1 MTCAV
6 WRVGPD
12 AGWVQVS
19 SGVVHLVFTFGMF
32 SVFRSL
38 AVVLHSYFPAPWPP
52 PVRKEEVV
60 RGLVLASG
68 KGSRLRTPRGRV
80 KPLVSVAGVAL
91 LERAVRNLVD
101 VGVDEVVVVV
111 GYRAEEIERF
121 CAGLSV
127 RLGVSMQCVGN
138 DRFDEGNGL
147 SVLAAEEALGA
158 EPFLLVMADHLLD
171 RSILWSLVGSEL
183 PLDGA
188 VLAVDHSVGAARG
201 VDLDD
206 VTRVRTEGRLVHDI
220 GKGISSFDAFDTGA
234 FLCTHGVFDALRDA
248 IAAGETSLSAGMHRL
263 VDQGR
268 LECCDV
274 TGARWVDVDTRGD
287 LRMASRWLLA
297 GGGKERDGAVAKVN
311 RVLSGRVITPLLLSV
326 VPGLRP
332 DTLTVLAAVVGL
344 SAAAAIL
351 AGWVLV
357 AALAVQL
364 ASILDGADGE
374 IARVAHRG
382 SRFGAFLDPMLDRV
396 VDGLV
401 FSAAGLYL
409 ATQVGGGV
417 AAGMLGVLATVGHL
431 LVSYSTSRAAL
442 DLGHRYEGRLVASGR
457 GRDLRLLVLTA
468 GLAGAAVAA
477 WPLPVALGV
486 VATLTWW
493 IIAVRMV
500 RSWRASRLEW
510 ADVDVVI
517 VDFDGTIADSM
528 GLLTQLAVKVIHEEL
543 GLDVDDAR
551 SRYLASTGADFATQL
566 GEIDPSGGPARTR
579 AAHRF
584 EVSKPDLMD
593 GVDPFPDLR
602 AFLDEL
608 HAAGVEVCICSSTRR
623 ELVRQWTDRHRLG
636 EHFRVVDAWS
646 PGHDKAAQMHSVLD
660 WSGRPPNHCLVVG
673 DSRRDGRLAA
683 SIGMRFRGVLRPGTS
698 NLEGSGFAYAP
709 DLRSISTAVATRRR
723 LGVVTLPHSPGVPH
737 LGARQ
742 PHTAAPASA
751 VLEQRDHDQVST
763 RIGDHADPTLPAAA
777 RRVNPELRDRA
788 GQRHRIAPR
797 MGSTD
802 Q

>member
-1 MTCAV
+1 M
-6 WRVGPD
+6 
-12 AGWVQVS
+12 
-19 SGVVHLVFTFGMF
+19 
-32 SVFRSL
+32 
-38 AVVLHSYFPAPWPP
+38 
-52 PVRKEEVV
+52 

-80 KPLVSVAGVAL
+80 KPLVRVCGVAL

-111 GYRAEEIERF
+111 GYRAAEIERF

-147 SVLAAEEALGA
+147 SVLAAEEALGG

-188 VLAVDHSVGAARG
+188 VLAVDHSVGAAGG

-206 VTRVRTEGRLVHDI
+206 VTRVRTGGRLVHDI

-234 FLCTHGVFDALRDA
+234 FLCTGGVFDALGDA

-263 VDQGR
+263 ADQGR

-326 VPGLRP
+326 APGLRP
-332 DTLTVLAAVVGL
+332 DTVTVLAAVVGL
-344 SAAAAIL
+344 GAAAAIL

-409 ATQVGGGV
+409 AAQVGGGV

-486 VATLTWW
+486 VAALSWW

-528 GLLTQLAVKVIHEEL
+528 GPLTQLAVKVIHEEL
-543 GLDVDDAR
+543 GLDIDDAR

-566 GEIDPSGGPARTR
+566 REIDPSGGPERTR

-608 HAAGVEVCICSSTRR
+608 HGAGVEVCICSSTRV
-623 ELVRQWTDRHRLG
+623 ELVRQWIDRHRLG

-660 WSGRPPNHCLVVG
+660 WSERPPDHCLVVG

-683 SIGMRFRGVLRPGTS
+683 SKGMQFRGVLRPGTS

-709 DLRSISTAVATRRR
+709 DLRSISTAVAARRR

-737 LGARQ
+737 LDARR

-751 VLEQRDHDQVST
+751 VLELRDHDQLST
-763 RIGDHADPTLPAAA
+763 RIGDHADATVPAAA
-777 RRVNPELRDRA
+777 PSEPGA
-788 GQRHRIAPR
+788 A
-797 MGSTD
+797 
-802 Q
+802 

>member
-1 MTCAV
+1 M
-6 WRVGPD
+6 
-12 AGWVQVS
+12 
-19 SGVVHLVFTFGMF
+19 
-32 SVFRSL
+32 
-38 AVVLHSYFPAPWPP
+38 
-52 PVRKEEVV
+52 

-127 RLGVSMQCVGN
+127 RLGVSVRCVRN

-147 SVLAAEEALGA
+147 SVLAAEEALRG
-158 EPFLLVMADHLLD
+158 EPFLLVMADHVLD
-171 RSILWSLVGSEL
+171 RSILWSLVGSEM
-183 PLDGA
+183 PSDGA
-188 VLAVDHSVGAARG
+188 VLAVDYSVGAAGG

-206 VTRVRTEGRLVHDI
+206 VTRVRTEGRLVRDI

-234 FLCTHGVFDALRDA
+234 FLCTGGVFDALRDA
-248 IAAGETSLSAGMHRL
+248 VAAGETSLSAGMHRL
-263 VDQGR
+263 ADQGR
-268 LECCDV
+268 LERCDV
-274 TGARWVDVDTRGD
+274 TGARWVDVDTRRD

-326 VPGLRP
+326 APGLRP
-332 DTLTVLAAVVGL
+332 DTVTVLAAVVGL

-409 ATQVGGGV
+409 AVQVGGGV

-468 GLAGAAVAA
+468 GLAGSAVAA

-486 VATLTWW
+486 VAALSWW

-528 GLLTQLAVKVIHEEL
+528 GPLTQLAVKVIHEEL
-543 GLDVDDAR
+543 GLGVDDAR
-551 SRYLASTGADFATQL
+551 SRYLASTGSDFATQL
-566 GEIDPSGGPARTR
+566 QEIDPSGGPARTQCR
-579 AAHRF
+579 APVRSVQAG
-584 EVSKPDLMD
+584 PDGRRGPVPGL
-593 GVDPFPDLR
+593 
-602 AFLDEL
+602 
-608 HAAGVEVCICSSTRR
+608 AGVPRR
-623 ELVRQWTDRHRLG
+623 TPRRRRRGVHLQLDPTGTGPPVDRPSPPRRALPSCR
-636 EHFRVVDAWS
+636 RVV
-646 PGHDKAAQMHSVLD
+646 
-660 WSGRPPNHCLVVG
+660 
-673 DSRRDGRLAA
+673 
-683 SIGMRFRGVLRPGTS
+683 T
-698 NLEGSGFAYAP
+698 
-709 DLRSISTAVATRRR
+709 
-723 LGVVTLPHSPGVPH
+723 
-737 LGARQ
+737 GARQ
-742 PHTAAPASA
+742 GRAGAFRARLVGASA
-751 VLEQRDHDQVST
+751 R
-763 RIGDHADPTLPAAA
+763 PLP
-777 RRVNPELRDRA
+777 RRR
-788 GQRHRIAPR
+788 
-797 MGSTD
+797 
-802 Q
+802 

>member
-1 MTCAV
+1 
-6 WRVGPD
+6 
-12 AGWVQVS
+12 
-19 SGVVHLVFTFGMF
+19 MF

-38 AVVLHSYFPAPWPP
+38 AVVLHSYFAARWPP
-52 PVRKEEVV
+52 PVWKGEVV

-80 KPLVSVAGVAL
+80 KPLVTVGGVAL

-127 RLGVSMQCVGN
+127 RLGVSVRCVRN

-147 SVLAAEEALGA
+147 SVLAAEEALGG

-171 RSILWSLVGSEL
+171 RSILWSLLGSEL

-188 VLAVDHSVGAARG
+188 VLAVDYSVGAAGG

-206 VTRVRTEGRLVHDI
+206 VTRVRTEGRLVRDI

-234 FLCTHGVFDALRDA
+234 FLCTGGVFDALRDA
-248 IAAGETSLSAGMHRL
+248 VAPGETSLSAGMHRL
-263 VDQGR
+263 ADQGR
-268 LECCDV
+268 LGCCDV
-274 TGARWVDVDTRGD
+274 SGARWVDVDTRRD
-287 LRMASRWLLA
+287 LRIASRWLLA

-326 VPGLRP
+326 APGLRP
-332 DTLTVLAAVVGL
+332 DTVTVLAAVVGL

-351 AGWVLV
+351 AGWLLV

-364 ASILDGADGE
+364 ASVLDGADGE

-396 VDGLV
+396 VVGLV
-401 FSAAGLYL
+401 FSAAGLDL
-409 ATQVGGGV
+409 AVQVGGGV
-417 AAGMLGVLATVGHL
+417 AAGMLGMLATVGHL

-468 GLAGAAVAA
+468 GLAGSAVAA

-486 VATLTWW
+486 LAALSWW

-500 RSWRASRLEW
+500 RSWRAGRLEW

-528 GLLTQLAVKVIHEEL
+528 GPLAQLAVKVIHEEL
-543 GLDVDDAR
+543 GLGVDGAR

-566 GEIDPSGGPARTR
+566 REIDPSGGPARTR
-579 AAHRF
+579 AAQRF
-584 EVSKPDLMD
+584 EMSKPDLMD

-608 HAAGVEVCICSSTRR
+608 HAAGVDVCICSSTRR
-623 ELVRQWTDRHRLG
+623 ELVRQWIDRHHIG
-636 EHFRVVDAWS
+636 EHFRVVDGWS
-646 PGHDKAAQMHSVLD
+646 PERDKAAQVHSVLD
-660 WSGRPPNHCLVVG
+660 WSGRPPDRCLVVG

-698 NLEGSGFAYAP
+698 NLDGSGFAYAP

-723 LGVVTLPHSPGVPH
+723 LGVVTLPHSAAAPH

-742 PHTAAPASA
+742 LHTAAPVRAA
-751 VLEQRDHDQVST
+751 IELRDHDQGST
-763 RIGDHADPTLPAAA
+763 RIGNHADATVPAVA
-777 RRVNPELRDRA
+777 RRVDRQLPDRT
-788 GQRHRIAPR
+788 GQRRRLAPP
-797 MGSTD
+797 MGATD

>member
-1 MTCAV
+1 M
-6 WRVGPD
+6 
-12 AGWVQVS
+12 
-19 SGVVHLVFTFGMF
+19 H
-32 SVFRSL
+32 
-38 AVVLHSYFPAPWPP
+38 
-52 PVRKEEVV
+52 
-60 RGLVLASG
+60 GLVIASG

-80 KPLVSVAGVAL
+80 KPLVPVAGVAL
-91 LERAVRNLVD
+91 LERAVRNLVA
-101 VGVDEVVVVV
+101 VGVDEVVVAV

-121 CAGLSV
+121 CAGLSP
-127 RLGVSMQCVGN
+127 RLGVSVRCVRN

-147 SVLAAEEALGA
+147 SVLAAEEALGE
-158 EPFLLVMADHLLD
+158 EPFLLVMADHVLD
-171 RSILWSLVGSEL
+171 RSILLSLLSSEL
-183 PLDGA
+183 PSDGA
-188 VLAVDHSVGAARG
+188 VLAVDYSVGAAVG

-206 VTRVRTEGRLVHDI
+206 VTRVRTEGRLVRDI

-234 FLCTHGVFDALRDA
+234 FLCTGGVFAVLRDA
-248 IAAGETSLSAGMHRL
+248 VAAGETSLSAGMHRL
-263 VDQGR
+263 ADQGR

-274 TGARWVDVDTRGD
+274 SGARWVDVDTRKD

-311 RVLSGRVITPLLLSV
+311 RVLSVRVITPLLLSV
-326 VPGLRP
+326 APGLRP
-332 DTLTVLAAVVGL
+332 DTVTVLATVVGL

-351 AGWVLV
+351 AGWLLV
-357 AALAVQL
+357 AALVVQL

-409 ATQVGGGV
+409 VVQLGGGV

-468 GLAGAAVAA
+468 GLAGSAVAV

-486 VATLTWW
+486 LAALSWW

-528 GLLTQLAVKVIHEEL
+528 GPLTRLAVTVIHEEL
-543 GLDVDDAR
+543 GLGVDEAR
-551 SRYLASTGADFATQL
+551 SGYLASTGADFATQL
-566 GEIDPSGGPARTR
+566 GEIDRFDGPGRTR
-579 AAHRF
+579 GVHRF
-584 EVSKPDLMD
+584 EVSKPELMD

-602 AFLDEL
+602 AFLEEL
-608 HAAGVEVCICSSTRR
+608 QAAGVEVCICSSTRL
-623 ELVRQWTDRHRLG
+623 ELVRQWIDRHRLG
-636 EHFRVVDAWS
+636 EHFRVVDGWLR
-646 PGHDKAAQMHSVLD
+646 GRDKTAQVRSVLD
-660 WSGRPPNHCLVVG
+660 WSGRPPDRCLVVG
-673 DSRRDGRLAA
+673 DSRRDGQLAA

-709 DLRSISTAVATRRR
+709 DLRSISKAVATRRR
-723 LGVVTLPHSPGVPH
+723 LGVVTLPHGAA
-737 LGARQ
+737 LGAQ
-742 PHTAAPASA
+742 HPHTAAPARA
-751 VLEQRDHDQVST
+751 AIEVRDDDRVPT
-763 RIGDHADPTLPAAA
+763 PIGNHADATAPAVA
-777 RRVNPELRDRA
+777 RRGNPQLPDRT
-788 GQRHRIAPR
+788 GQHRRLAPP
-797 MGSTD
+797 MGATD

>member
-1 MTCAV
+1 MTF
-6 WRVGPD
+6 
-12 AGWVQVS
+12 S
-19 SGVVHLVFTFGMF
+19 VVHLVFGFGIF

-38 AVVLHSYFPAPWPP
+38 AVVRSYLPARWPP
-52 PVRKEEVV
+52 PVRKGEVV

-68 KGSRLRTPRGRV
+68 KGSRLRTQRRRV

-121 CAGLSV
+121 CAELSM
-127 RLGVSMQCVGN
+127 RLGAAVRCVRN

-147 SVLAAEEALGA
+147 SVLAAEEALRG

-171 RSILWSLVGSEL
+171 RSILRSLLDSEL
-183 PLDGA
+183 PSEGA
-188 VLAVDHSVGAARG
+188 VLAVDYSVGAAGG

-206 VTRVRTEGRLVHDI
+206 VTRVRTEGRLVRDI

-234 FLCTHGVFDALRDA
+234 FLCTCGVFDALRDA
-248 IAAGETSLSAGMHRL
+248 VAAGETTLSAGMRRL
-263 VDQGR
+263 ADQGR
-268 LECCDV
+268 LERCDV
-274 TGARWVDVDTRGD
+274 SGACWVDVDTRRD
-287 LRMASRWLLA
+287 LRLASRWLLA

-311 RVLSGRVITPLLLSV
+311 RIVSCRVITPLLLSV
-326 VPGLRP
+326 APGLRP
-332 DTLTVLAAVVGL
+332 DTVTVLAAVVAL

-396 VDGLV
+396 VDGLL

-409 ATQVGGGV
+409 VTQTGGGV
-417 AAGMLGVLATVGHL
+417 SAGMLGVLATVGHL

-442 DLGHRYEGRLVASGR
+442 DLGHRYEGRLLASGR
-457 GRDLRLLVLTA
+457 GRDLRLFILTA
-468 GLAGAAVAA
+468 GLAGSAVAA

-486 VATLTWW
+486 VAALSWW

-528 GLLTQLAVKVIHEEL
+528 GPLTQLAVQVIHEEL
-543 GLDVDDAR
+543 GLSVDDAR
-551 SRYLASTGADFATQL
+551 SRYLASTGSDFATQL
-566 GEIDPSGGPARTR
+566 LEIDPTGGPARAR

-584 EVSKPDLMD
+584 ELAKPDLLD
-593 GVDPFPDLR
+593 GAEPFPDLR
-602 AFLDEL
+602 AFLGEL
-608 HAAGVEVCICSSTRR
+608 RAAGVEVCICSSTRR
-623 ELVRQWTDRHRLG
+623 KLVRQWTDRHRLR
-636 EHFRVVDAWS
+636 EHFRIVDGWS
-646 PGHDKAAQMHSVLD
+646 PSRDKAAQLHSVLD
-660 WSGRPPNHCLVVG
+660 RLGCPPDRCLLVG

-683 SIGMRFRGVLRPGTS
+683 SMVMRFRGVLRPGTS
-698 NLEGSGFAYAP
+698 NLEGSGFGYEP
-709 DLRSISTAVATRRR
+709 DLRSISSAVATRRR
-723 LGVVTLPHSPGVPH
+723 LGVVTQPHSAAPPH
-737 LGARQ
+737 PGARPSQ
-742 PHTAAPASA
+742 TATPAPAA
-751 VLEQRDHDQVST
+751 IELRDHDRVSAAV
-763 RIGDHADPTLPAAA
+763 DNHADATVPVVA
-777 RRVNPELRDRA
+777 RAD
-788 GQRHRIAPR
+788 
-797 MGSTD
+797 
-802 Q
+802 